1 MTAKHCLSAAVIA
14 ALVSGLVPAPTR
26 AAEPTPTNGGSTP
39 LRAAID
45 RAAVRS
51 SNTQTAPASLPAP
64 RKTRVAKQASNGGGG
79 GGHTVLI
86 LGLVGT
92 AAGLGATYYLVKES
106 QKQTN
111 DLIGQ
116 VTPH

>member
-1 MTAKHCLSAAVIA
+1 MIA
-14 ALVSGLVPAPTR
+14 QLEAGPTVEGTTGHFATLGR
-26 AAEPTPTNGGSTP
+26 R
-39 LRAAID
+39 L
-45 RAAVRS
+45 
-51 SNTQTAPASLPAP
+51 APASLPA
-64 RKTRVAKQASNGGGG
+64 RGKTRVAKQSSNGGGG
-79 GGHTVLI
+79 GHTALV

-106 QKQTN
+106 QKQTS